1 MRVWLFLI
9 IEKGKKML
17 NYIDSYVGKKL
28 KLQRKVFGLTQADL
42 GNRVDISFQQIQ
54 KYETGQNRISASML
68 FKISNVLEVSVEYFF
83 QNKMLVLIIKQYLS
97 K

>member
-1 MRVWLFLI
+1 
-9 IEKGKKML
+9 ML
-17 NYIDSYVGKKL
+17 SYVDSYVGKQL
-28 KLQRKVFGLTQADL
+28 KIKRKNFGLTQTDL
-42 GNRVDISFQQIQ
+42 GKKVDISFQQIQ

-83 QNKMLVLIIKQYLS
+83 PKTDNSTTAKQEENTIQET